1 MNEVLRQE
9 KKFLITLQQYYEFS
23 HIFSKILSLDS
34 HSHGDGYEIH
44 SLYFD
49 SLDDRDFHEKE
60 DGIELRRKIRMRTYG
75 ADTPFAMLEMKQKQG
90 QLQKKRSL
98 KMKREDAEALILG
111 NYSVLLKY
119 SEPFAAE
126 CYAIMN
132 MYCYRPV
139 CIVSYHRKAFV
150 AKENKIRITFDHHI
164 VANESDFQIFS
175 SKLNQY
181 PVLDP
186 YLVVLEVKY
195 NGFLLSYIKDVINT
209 IDKSELSVSKYCLGR
224 SIRKHYLF

>member
-34 HSHGDGYEIH
+34 HSHGDGYEIR

-90 QLQKKRSL
+90 QLQKKIKFELLLIIILSL
-98 KMKREDAEALILG
+98 
-111 NYSVLLKY
+111 
-119 SEPFAAE
+119 
-126 CYAIMN
+126 MN
-132 MYCYRPV
+132 
-139 CIVSYHRKAFV
+139 
-150 AKENKIRITFDHHI
+150 
-164 VANESDFQIFS
+164 QIFRYFHQ
-175 SKLNQY
+175 N
-181 PVLDP
+181 
-186 YLVVLEVKY
+186 
-195 NGFLLSYIKDVINT
+195 
-209 IDKSELSVSKYCLGR
+209 
-224 SIRKHYLF
+224 

>member
-1 MNEVLRQE
+1 MNEILRQE

-34 HSHGDGYEIH
+34 HSHGDGYEIR

-111 NYSVLLKY
+111 NYSVLL
-119 SEPFAAE
+119 
-126 CYAIMN
+126 N
-132 MYCYRPV
+132 
-139 CIVSYHRKAFV
+139 IV
-150 AKENKIRITFDHHI
+150 NLL
-164 VANESDFQIFS
+164 Q
-175 SKLNQY
+175 LNAM
-181 PVLDP
+181 
-186 YLVVLEVKY
+186 
-195 NGFLLSYIKDVINT
+195 
-209 IDKSELSVSKYCLGR
+209 R
-224 SIRKHYLF
+224 